1 MTTRLVRGADG
12 RMWTLRGQ
20 LEWSQ
25 PATIDDFEHDVAS
38 GYTPGIVMLV
48 MLGVL
53 VVALIAWRPTGV
65 VVPGWLVAILAFVLL
80 FFPLRWAIRRPW
92 RLVANTPGSQQEQ
105 VAERWVGT
113 VRGMF
118 NVRTAAAKVA
128 RDIEVYSMPNVEGPL
143 HPVD

>member
-1 MTTRLVRGADG
+1 
-12 RMWTLRGQ
+12 MWTLRGR

-38 GYTPGIVMLV
+38 GYTPGIVMLF

-53 VVALIAWRPTGV
+53 VVALVTWRPAGV
-65 VVPGWLVAILAFVLL
+65 VVPSWLVMVMVIVMV
-80 FFPLRWAIRRPW
+80 FFPLRWALRRPW

-113 VRGMF
+113 VRGVF
-118 NVRTAAAKVA
+118 NIRTVAAKVA
-128 RDIEVYSMPNVEGPL
+128 RDIEVYSMPNSQGPL

>member
-1 MTTRLVRGADG
+1 MTRLVRGADG
-12 RMWTLRGQ
+12 RMWTLRGR

-38 GYTPGIVMLV
+38 GYTPGIVMLF

-53 VVALIAWRPTGV
+53 VVALVTWRPSGV
-65 VVPGWLVAILAFVLL
+65 VVPSWLVLVMIIVMV
-80 FFPLRWAIRRPW
+80 FFPLRWAVRRPW

-118 NVRTAAAKVA
+118 NIRTVAAKVQ
-128 RDIEVYSMPNVEGPL
+128 RDIEVYSMPNAEGPL

>member
-1 MTTRLVRGADG
+1 MTRLVRGADG
-12 RMWTLRGQ
+12 RMWTVRGQ

-38 GYTPGIVMLV
+38 GHTPGIVMAF

-53 VVALIAWRPTGV
+53 VVALVLWRPSGV
-65 VVPGWLVAILAFVLL
+65 IVPGWLLLVLALVLI
-80 FFPLRWAIRRPW
+80 FFPVRWAFRRPW
-92 RLVANTPGSQQEQ
+92 RLVANTPGSQEEQ
-105 VAERWVGT
+105 LAERWVGT

-118 NVRTAAAKVA
+118 NIRNAAARVQ

>member
-1 MTTRLVRGADG
+1 MTRLVRGADG

-20 LEWSQ
+20 LEWTQ

-38 GYTPGIVMLV
+38 GYTPGIVMLF

-53 VVALIAWRPTGV
+53 VVALVTWRPAGV
-65 VVPGWLVAILAFVLL
+65 VIPSWLVLVMVIVLV
-80 FFPLRWAIRRPW
+80 FFPLRWAVRRPW

-118 NVRTAAAKVA
+118 NIRTVAARVA
-128 RDIEVYSMPNVEGPL
+128 RDIEVYSMPNAEGPL

>member
-53 VVALIAWRPTGV
+53 VVALVAWRPTGV
-65 VVPGWLVAILAFVLL
+65 VVPLWLVAVLVL
-80 FFPLRWAIRRPW
+80 VLVFFPLRWALRRPW

>member
-1 MTTRLVRGADG
+1 MTRLVRGADG
-12 RMWTLRGQ
+12 RMWTLRGR

-38 GYTPGIVMLV
+38 GYTPGIVMLF

-53 VVALIAWRPTGV
+53 VVALVTWRPSGV
-65 VVPGWLVAILAFVLL
+65 VVPSWLVLVMAIVMV
-80 FFPLRWAIRRPW
+80 FFPLRWAVRRPW

-118 NVRTAAAKVA
+118 NIRTVAAKVA
-128 RDIEVYSMPNVEGPL
+128 RDIEVYSMPNAEGPL

>member
-1 MTTRLVRGADG
+1 MTRLVRGADG

-20 LEWSQ
+20 LEWTQ

-38 GYTPGIVMLV
+38 GYTPGIVMLF

-53 VVALIAWRPTGV
+53 VVALVTWRPAGV
-65 VVPGWLVAILAFVLL
+65 VVPSWLVLVMAIVMV
-80 FFPLRWAIRRPW
+80 FFPLRWAVRRPW
-92 RLVANTPGSQQEQ
+92 RLVASTPGSQQEQ

-118 NVRTAAAKVA
+118 NIRTVAAKVA
-128 RDIEVYSMPNVEGPL
+128 RDIEVYSMPNAEGPL

>member
-1 MTTRLVRGADG
+1 MTRLVRGADG

-20 LEWSQ
+20 LEWTQ

-38 GYTPGIVMLV
+38 GYAPGIVMLF

-53 VVALIAWRPTGV
+53 IVALVTWRPAGV
-65 VVPGWLVAILAFVLL
+65 VVPTWLVLVMVIVMV
-80 FFPLRWAIRRPW
+80 FFPVRWAFRRPW

-113 VRGMF
+113 VRGML
-118 NVRTAAAKVA
+118 NIRTVAAKVA
-128 RDIEVYSMPNVEGPL
+128 RDIEVYSMPNSEGPL

>member
-1 MTTRLVRGADG
+1 MTKLVRGADG

-38 GYTPGIVMLV
+38 GYTPGVVMLV
-48 MLGVL
+48 MLGIL
-53 VVALIAWRPTGV
+53 VVALVTWRPAGV
-65 VVPGWLVAILAFVLL
+65 IVPGWLLVIMAIVLV
-80 FFPLRWAIRRPW
+80 FFPLRWALRRPW
-92 RLVANTPGSQQEQ
+92 RLVANTPGNQDEL

-113 VRGMF
+113 VRGML
-118 NVRTAAAKVA
+118 NIRNAAAKVQ
-128 RDIEVYSMPNVEGPL
+128 RDIEVYSMPNADGPL

>member
-1 MTTRLVRGADG
+1 MTRLVRGADG

-38 GYTPGIVMLV
+38 GYTPGIVMLF

-53 VVALIAWRPTGV
+53 VVALVTWRPAGV
-65 VVPGWLVAILAFVLL
+65 VVPSWLVLVMVIVMI
-80 FFPLRWAIRRPW
+80 FFPLRWAVRRPW

-118 NVRTAAAKVA
+118 NIRTVAAKVA
-128 RDIEVYSMPNVEGPL
+128 RDIEVYSMPNAEGPL

>member
-1 MTTRLVRGADG
+1 MTRLVRGADG

-38 GYTPGIVMLV
+38 GYTPGVVMLFTLTALV
-48 MLGVL
+48 IALVL
-53 VVALIAWRPTGV
+53 WRPAGV
-65 VVPGWLVAILAFVLL
+65 VIPIWLLLVLLVILA
-80 FFPLRWAIRRPW
+80 FFPLRWALRRPW
-92 RLVANTPGSQQEQ
+92 RLVANTPGNQEEL

-118 NVRTAAAKVA
+118 NIRNATAKVA
-128 RDIEVYSMPNVEGPL
+128 RDIEVFSMPNSDGPL

>member
-1 MTTRLVRGADG
+1 
-12 RMWTLRGQ
+12 MWTLRGR

-38 GYTPGIVMLV
+38 GYTPGIVMLF

-53 VVALIAWRPTGV
+53 VVALVTWRPSGV
-65 VVPGWLVAILAFVLL
+65 VVPSWLVLVMIIVMV
-80 FFPLRWAIRRPW
+80 FFPLRWAVRRPW

-118 NVRTAAAKVA
+118 NIRTVAAKVA
-128 RDIEVYSMPNVEGPL
+128 RDIEVYSMPNAEGPL

>member
-1 MTTRLVRGADG
+1 MTRLVRGADG

-38 GYTPGIVMLV
+38 GYTPGIVMLF

-53 VVALIAWRPTGV
+53 VVALVTWRPAGV
-65 VVPGWLVAILAFVLL
+65 VVPSWLVLVMAIVMI
-80 FFPLRWAIRRPW
+80 FFPLRWAVRRPW

-118 NVRTAAAKVA
+118 NIRTVAAKVA
-128 RDIEVYSMPNVEGPL
+128 RDIEVYSMPNAEGPL

>member
-1 MTTRLVRGADG
+1 
-12 RMWTLRGQ
+12 MWTLRGQ

-38 GYTPGIVMLV
+38 GYTPGIVMLF

-53 VVALIAWRPTGV
+53 VVALVTWRPAGV
-65 VVPGWLVAILAFVLL
+65 VVPSWLVLVMAIVMI
-80 FFPLRWAIRRPW
+80 FFPLRWAVRRPW

-113 VRGMF
+113 VRGML
-118 NVRTAAAKVA
+118 NIRTVAAKVA
-128 RDIEVYSMPNVEGPL
+128 RDIEVYSMPNAEGPL

>member
-1 MTTRLVRGADG
+1 
-12 RMWTLRGQ
+12 MWTLRGQ

-38 GYTPGIVMLV
+38 GYTPGIVMLF

-53 VVALIAWRPTGV
+53 VVALVTWRPAGV
-65 VVPGWLVAILAFVLL
+65 VVPSWLVLVMAIVMV
-80 FFPLRWAIRRPW
+80 FFPLRWAVRRPW

-113 VRGMF
+113 VRGMV
-118 NVRTAAAKVA
+118 NIRTVAAKVA
-128 RDIEVYSMPNVEGPL
+128 RDIEVYSMPNAEGPL

>member
-1 MTTRLVRGADG
+1 MTRLVRGADG

-38 GYTPGIVMLV
+38 GYTPGIVMLF

-53 VVALIAWRPTGV
+53 VVALVTWRPAGV
-65 VVPGWLVAILAFVLL
+65 VVPSWLVLVMAIVMV
-80 FFPLRWAIRRPW
+80 FFPLRWAVRRPW

-118 NVRTAAAKVA
+118 NIRTVAAKVA
-128 RDIEVYSMPNVEGPL
+128 RDIEVYSMPNAEGPL

>member
-1 MTTRLVRGADG
+1 
-12 RMWTLRGQ
+12 MWTLRGQ

-38 GYTPGIVMLV
+38 GYTPGIVMLF

-53 VVALIAWRPTGV
+53 VVALVTWRPAGV
-65 VVPGWLVAILAFVLL
+65 VVPSWLVLVMAIVMV
-80 FFPLRWAIRRPW
+80 FFPLRWAVRRPW

-118 NVRTAAAKVA
+118 NIRTVAAKVA
-128 RDIEVYSMPNVEGPL
+128 RDIEVYSMPNAEGPL

>member
-1 MTTRLVRGADG
+1 MTRLVRGADG

-20 LEWSQ
+20 LEWTQ

-38 GYTPGIVMLV
+38 GYAPGIVMLF
-48 MLGVL
+48 MLAVL
-53 VVALIAWRPTGV
+53 IVALVTWRPAGV
-65 VVPGWLVAILAFVLL
+65 VVPTWLVLVMVIVMV
-80 FFPLRWAIRRPW
+80 FFPVRWAFRRPW

-113 VRGMF
+113 VRGML
-118 NVRTAAAKVA
+118 NIRTVAAKVA
-128 RDIEVYSMPNVEGPL
+128 RDIEVYSMPNSEGPL